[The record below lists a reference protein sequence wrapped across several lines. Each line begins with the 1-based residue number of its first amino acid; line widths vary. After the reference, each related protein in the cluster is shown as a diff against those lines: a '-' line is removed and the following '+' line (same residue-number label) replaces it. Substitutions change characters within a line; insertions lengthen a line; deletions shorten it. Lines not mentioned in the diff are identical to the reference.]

1 VHVRARARSATPHLS
16 LHLPPSSCHSYCR
29 HRVHVV
35 AASESSLFTSLQATY
50 TRAYVRVLLR
60 RMFRVGPW
68 LPRYRVEV
76 RLPPP
81 LPSSYTDGPETLTVK
96 RAAAAAIGAVFVVAG
111 WLLR

>member
-1 VHVRARARSATPHLS
+1 
-16 LHLPPSSCHSYCR
+16 
-29 HRVHVV
+29 
-35 AASESSLFTSLQATY
+35 
-50 TRAYVRVLLR
+50 
-60 RMFRVGPW
+60 MFRVGPW